1 MKKLIIAISLWLLGS
16 LALIAQQPA
25 WVTSHPTD
33 DNAYI
38 GIGFATL
45 DEPNY
50 IQKATQNAL
59 NDIALQIATRIE
71 SNSFMHTVDIDGK
84 SKELFEDQ
92 IRSSVVSYLEGQK
105 LVDSYQNE
113 RNYYVYYSLDKATY
127 ENSTQKH
134 KRAAISTGL
143 DYYNKARK
151 ALESNS
157 LVTAV
162 QLLGKGLEAVSPW
175 LFMDLSTTVDGNRFD
190 IPAELYNAYI
200 QVFNGLTITVNQLN
214 IEGEA
219 FKPIKAPIAGCLSRN
234 GSVIPNVKLKA
245 EFVMGSGEIT
255 PPVATDY
262 NGTSEFYVTN
272 ITSKASV
279 QEIRISIDDS
289 FITDLPVSYRQL
301 IKKQSWPSA
310 KITISLTPQ
319 QVTAYLNVSNSDLSS
334 CEKQITAILANQH
347 FTMTEDP
354 DNAMLFIDLSTSL
367 ELGGVVPGDMYDL
380 NECLCGLALKIY
392 NNESTALLL
401 NYVVDRIRVL
411 SPANKTP
418 EQTEMMCVRE
428 LMKRVKRELPK
439 QIKNL
444 TLN

>member
-1 MKKLIIAISLWLLGS
+1 MKKLIIVISLWLLGS

-92 IRSSVVSYLEGQK
+92 IRSSMVSYLEGQK

-175 LFMDLSTTVDGNRFD
+175 LFMDLSTSVDGNRFD

-200 QVFNGLTITVNQLN
+200 QVFDGLTITVNQLN

-279 QEIRISIDDS
+279 QEIHISIDDS

-310 KITISLTPQ
+310 KITISLAPQ

-392 NNESTALLL
+392 NNENTALLL

>member
-1 MKKLIIAISLWLLGS
+1 MRRFIIVIHLWILGS
-16 LALIAQQPA
+16 IALFAQQPA

-33 DNAYI
+33 ANAYI
-38 GIGFATL
+38 GIGFAPL
-45 DEPNY
+45 KDSDY

-59 NDIALQIATRIE
+59 NDIALQIATHIE

-84 SKELFEDQ
+84 SRELFEDK
-92 IRSSVVSYLEGQK
+92 IKSSVVSYLEGQK

-113 RNYYVYYSLDKATY
+113 RNYYVHYSLDKAAY
-127 ENSTQKH
+127 ERTIQKH
-134 KRAAISTGL
+134 KRMAISTGL
-143 DYYNKARK
+143 DYYNKAQQ
-151 ALESNS
+151 ALDANS

-162 QLLGKGLEAVSPW
+162 QLLGKGLEAVTPW
-175 LFMDLSTTVDGNRFD
+175 LFLDLSTTVDGSRFD
-190 IPAELYNAYI
+190 VPAELYNAYI
-200 QVFNGLTITVNQLN
+200 QVFDGLTITVNQLN

-219 FKPIKAPIAGCLSRN
+219 FKPIKTPIAGCLSKN
-234 GSVIPNVKLKA
+234 GSVIQNVKLKA
-245 EFVMGSGEIT
+245 EFVTGSGEIT

-289 FITDLPVSYRQL
+289 FIADLPASYRQL
-301 IKKQSWPSA
+301 IKGQSWPSA
-310 KITISLTPQ
+310 KTTITLAPQ

-354 DNAMLFIDLSTSL
+354 DNATLFIDLSTTL
-367 ELGGVVPGDMYDL
+367 ELGGVVAGDLYDM
-380 NECLCGLALKIY
+380 NECLCGLVLKIY
-392 NNESTALLL
+392 DNASTSLLL
-401 NYVVDRIRVL
+401 NYVVDRLRVL
-411 SPANKTP
+411 SPANKSP

-439 QIKNL
+439 QIKGMV
-444 TLN
+444 LN

>member
-84 SKELFEDQ
+84 SKELFEDK
-92 IRSSVVSYLEGQK
+92 IRSSMVSYLEGQK

-200 QVFNGLTITVNQLN
+200 QVFDGLTITVNQLN
-214 IEGEA
+214 I
-219 FKPIKAPIAGCLSRN
+219 KPIKAPIAGCLSRN
-234 GSVIPNVKLKA
+234 GSVIQNVKLKA

-367 ELGGVVPGDMYDL
+367 ELGGVIPGDMYDL

>member
-1 MKKLIIAISLWLLGS
+1 MKKLIIVISLWLLGS

-84 SKELFEDQ
+84 SKELFEDK
-92 IRSSVVSYLEGQK
+92 IRSSMVSYLEGQK

-175 LFMDLSTTVDGNRFD
+175 LFMDLSTSVDGNRFD

-200 QVFNGLTITVNQLN
+200 QVFDGLTITVNQLN

-279 QEIRISIDDS
+279 QEIHISIDDS

-310 KITISLTPQ
+310 KITISLAPQ

-392 NNESTALLL
+392 NNENTALLL

>member
-1 MKKLIIAISLWLLGS
+1 MKKLIIVISLWLLGS

-200 QVFNGLTITVNQLN
+200 QVFDGLTITVNQLN

-310 KITISLTPQ
+310 KITISLAPQ

>member
-84 SKELFEDQ
+84 SKELFEDK
-92 IRSSVVSYLEGQK
+92 IRSSMVSYLEGQK

-162 QLLGKGLEAVSPW
+162 QLLGKGLDAVSPW

-200 QVFNGLTITVNQLN
+200 QVFDGLTITVNQLN

-234 GSVIPNVKLKA
+234 GSVIQNVKLKA

-367 ELGGVVPGDMYDL
+367 ELGGVIPGDMYDL

>member
-1 MKKLIIAISLWLLGS
+1 MKKLIIVISLWLLGS

-175 LFMDLSTTVDGNRFD
+175 LFMDLSTSVDGNRFD

-200 QVFNGLTITVNQLN
+200 QVFDGLTITVNQLN

-289 FITDLPVSYRQL
+289 FITDLPVSYRHL

-310 KITISLTPQ
+310 KITISLAPQ

-392 NNESTALLL
+392 NNENTALLL

>member
-1 MKKLIIAISLWLLGS
+1 M
-16 LALIAQQPA
+16 
-25 WVTSHPTD
+25 
-33 DNAYI
+33 
-38 GIGFATL
+38 
-45 DEPNY
+45 
-50 IQKATQNAL
+50 
-59 NDIALQIATRIE
+59 
-71 SNSFMHTVDIDGK
+71 
-84 SKELFEDQ
+84 
-92 IRSSVVSYLEGQK
+92 VSYLEGQK

-200 QVFNGLTITVNQLN
+200 QVFDGLTITVNQLN

-234 GSVIPNVKLKA
+234 GSVIQNVKLKA

-310 KITISLTPQ
+310 KITISLAPQ

>member
-59 NDIALQIATRIE
+59 NDIALQIATKIE

-84 SKELFEDQ
+84 SKELFEDK
-92 IRSSVVSYLEGQK
+92 IRSSMVSYLEGQK

-113 RNYYVYYSLDKATY
+113 RNYYVYYSLNKATY
-127 ENSTQKH
+127 ENITQKH

-200 QVFNGLTITVNQLN
+200 QVFDGLTITVNQLN

-234 GSVIPNVKLKA
+234 GSVIQNVKLKA

-310 KITISLTPQ
+310 KITISLAPQ

-334 CEKQITAILANQH
+334 CEKQITAILANHH

>member
-84 SKELFEDQ
+84 SKELFEDK
-92 IRSSVVSYLEGQK
+92 IRSSMVSYLEGQK

-200 QVFNGLTITVNQLN
+200 QVFDGLTITINQLN

-234 GSVIPNVKLKA
+234 GSVIQNVKLKA

-367 ELGGVVPGDMYDL
+367 ELGGVIPGDMYDL

>member
-1 MKKLIIAISLWLLGS
+1 MKKLIIVISLWLLGS

-175 LFMDLSTTVDGNRFD
+175 LFMDLSTSVDGNRFD

-200 QVFNGLTITVNQLN
+200 QVFDGLTITVNQLN

-279 QEIRISIDDS
+279 QEIHISIDDS

-310 KITISLTPQ
+310 KITISLAPQ

-392 NNESTALLL
+392 NNENTALLL

>member
-1 MKKLIIAISLWLLGS
+1 MKKLIIVISLWLLGS

-175 LFMDLSTTVDGNRFD
+175 LFMDLSTSVDGNHFD

-200 QVFNGLTITVNQLN
+200 QVFDGLTITVNQLN

-279 QEIRISIDDS
+279 QEIHISIDDS

-310 KITISLTPQ
+310 KITISLAPQ

-392 NNESTALLL
+392 NNENTALLL

>member
-1 MKKLIIAISLWLLGS
+1 MKKLIIVISLWLLGS

-175 LFMDLSTTVDGNRFD
+175 LFMDLSTSVDGNRFD

-200 QVFNGLTITVNQLN
+200 QVFDGLTITVNQLN

-310 KITISLTPQ
+310 KITISLAPQ

-392 NNESTALLL
+392 NNENTALLL

>member
-1 MKKLIIAISLWLLGS
+1 MRRFILAIHLWILGS
-16 LALIAQQPA
+16 LTLLAQQPA

-33 DNAYI
+33 ANAYI
-38 GIGFATL
+38 GIGFAPL
-45 DEPNY
+45 KDSDY

-59 NDIALQIATRIE
+59 NDIALQIATHIE

-84 SKELFEDQ
+84 SRELFEDK
-92 IRSSVVSYLEGQK
+92 IKSSVVSYLEGQK

-113 RNYYVYYSLDKATY
+113 RNYYVYYSLDKVAY
-127 ENSTQKH
+127 ERTIQKH
-134 KRAAISTGL
+134 KRTAISTGL
-143 DYYNKARK
+143 DYYNKAQQ
-151 ALESNS
+151 ALDANS

-162 QLLGKGLEAVSPW
+162 QLLGKGLEAVTPW
-175 LFMDLSTTVDGNRFD
+175 LFLDLSTTVDGSRFD
-190 IPAELYNAYI
+190 VPAELYNAYI
-200 QVFNGLTITVNQLN
+200 QVFDGLTITVNQLN

-219 FKPIKAPIAGCLSRN
+219 FKPIKTPIAGCLSKN
-234 GSVIPNVKLKA
+234 GSVIQNVKLKA
-245 EFVMGSGEIT
+245 EFVTGSGEIT

-289 FITDLPVSYRQL
+289 FIADLPASYRQL
-301 IKKQSWPSA
+301 IKGQSWPSA
-310 KITISLTPQ
+310 KTTITLAPQ

-354 DNAMLFIDLSTSL
+354 DNATLFIDLSTTL
-367 ELGGVVPGDMYDL
+367 ELGGVVAGDLYDM
-380 NECLCGLALKIY
+380 NECLCGLVLKIY
-392 NNESTALLL
+392 DNASTSLLL
-401 NYVVDRIRVL
+401 NYVVDRLRVL
-411 SPANKTP
+411 SPANKSP

-439 QIKNL
+439 QIKGMV
-444 TLN
+444 LN

>member
-1 MKKLIIAISLWLLGS
+1 MRKLIIALNLWLLGS
-16 LALIAQQPA
+16 LALLAQQPA
-25 WVTSHPTD
+25 WVAAHPTD

-38 GIGFATL
+38 GIGFAAL
-45 DEPNY
+45 KEPDY

-84 SKELFEDQ
+84 SRELFEDK
-92 IRSSVVSYLEGQK
+92 IKSSVVSYLEGQK
-105 LVDSYQNE
+105 LMDSYQDD
-113 RNYYVYYSLDKATY
+113 RNYYVYYSLDKAAY
-127 ENSTQKH
+127 EQCIQKH
-134 KRAAISTGL
+134 KRTAINTGL
-143 DYYNKARK
+143 DYYNKAQQ
-151 ALESNS
+151 ALDANS

-162 QLLGKGLEAVSPW
+162 QLLGKGLDAVSPW

-190 IPAELYNAYI
+190 VPAELYNAYI
-200 QVFNGLTITVNQLN
+200 QVFDGLTITTNQLN

-219 FKPIKAPIAGCLSRN
+219 FKPIKTPIAGCLSKN
-234 GSVIPNVKLKA
+234 GAVVQNVKLKA
-245 EFVMGSGEIT
+245 EFVVGSGQIT

-279 QEIRISIDDS
+279 QEIHISIDDS
-289 FITDLPVSYRQL
+289 FIADLPVSYRQL
-301 IKKQSWPSA
+301 IKNQSWPSA
-310 KITISLTPQ
+310 KITITLALQ

-354 DNAMLFIDLSTSL
+354 DNATLFIDLSTSL
-367 ELGGVVPGDMYDL
+367 ELGGVVAGDLYDL
-380 NECLCGLALKIY
+380 NECLCGLVLKIY
-392 NNESTALLL
+392 DNQSTTLLL
-401 NYVVDRIRVL
+401 NYVVDRLRVL
-411 SPANKTP
+411 APVNKSP

-444 TLN
+444 VLN

>member
-175 LFMDLSTTVDGNRFD
+175 LFMDLSTSVDGNRFD

-200 QVFNGLTITVNQLN
+200 QVFDGLTITVNQLN

-310 KITISLTPQ
+310 KITISLAPQ

-392 NNESTALLL
+392 NNENTALLL

>member
-84 SKELFEDQ
+84 SKELFEDK
-92 IRSSVVSYLEGQK
+92 IRSSMVSYLEGQK

-219 FKPIKAPIAGCLSRN
+219 FKPVKAPIAGCLSRN
-234 GSVIPNVKLKA
+234 GSVIQNVKLKA

-310 KITISLTPQ
+310 KITISLAPQ

>member
-1 MKKLIIAISLWLLGS
+1 MKRFFLVIHLWVLGIFV
-16 LALIAQQPA
+16 LFAQQPA

-33 DNAYI
+33 ANSYI
-38 GIGFATL
+38 GIGFASL
-45 DEPNY
+45 EDPDY
-50 IQKATQNAL
+50 IKKATQNAL

-84 SKELFEDQ
+84 SRELFEDK
-92 IRSSVVSYLEGQK
+92 IKSSVVSYLEGQK
-105 LVDSYQNE
+105 LVDSYRNN

-127 ENSTQKH
+127 ERTIQKH
-134 KRAAISTGL
+134 KRTAISTGL
-143 DYYNKARK
+143 DYYNKAQQ
-151 ALESNS
+151 ALGANS

-162 QLLGKGLEAVSPW
+162 QLLGKGLEAVTPW
-175 LFMDLSTTVDGNRFD
+175 VFLDLSTTVDGSRFD
-190 IPAELYNAYI
+190 VPAELYNAYI
-200 QVFNGLTITVNQLN
+200 QVFDGLTITVNQLN

-219 FKPIKAPIAGCLSRN
+219 FKPIKTPIAGCLSKD
-234 GSVIPNVKLKA
+234 GSVIQNVKLKA
-245 EFVMGSGEIT
+245 EFVIGSGDIT

-262 NGTSEFYVTN
+262 NGTAEFYVTN

-289 FITDLPVSYRQL
+289 FIEDLPVSYMEL
-301 IKKQSWPSA
+301 IKSQSWPSA
-310 KITISLTPQ
+310 KITITLAPQ

-334 CEKQITAILANQH
+334 CEKQITSILANQH

-354 DNAMLFIDLSTSL
+354 DNATLFIDLSTTL
-367 ELGGVVPGDMYDL
+367 ELGGVVAGDLYDL
-380 NECLCGLALKIY
+380 NECLCGLVLKIY
-392 NNESTALLL
+392 DNESTSLLL

-411 SPANKTP
+411 SPVNKTP

-439 QIKNL
+439 QIKGL
-444 TLN
+444 VLN

>member
-59 NDIALQIATRIE
+59 NDIALQIATKIE

-84 SKELFEDQ
+84 SKELFEDK
-92 IRSSVVSYLEGQK
+92 IRSSMVSYLEGQK

-113 RNYYVYYSLDKATY
+113 RNYYVYYSLNKATY
-127 ENSTQKH
+127 ENITQKH

-200 QVFNGLTITVNQLN
+200 QVFDGLTITVNQLN

-234 GSVIPNVKLKA
+234 GSVIQNVKLKA

-367 ELGGVVPGDMYDL
+367 ELGGVIPGDMYDL

>member
-84 SKELFEDQ
+84 SKELFEDK
-92 IRSSVVSYLEGQK
+92 IRSSMVSYLEGQK

-113 RNYYVYYSLDKATY
+113 RNYYVYYSLDKVTY

-200 QVFNGLTITVNQLN
+200 QVFDGLTITVNQLN

-234 GSVIPNVKLKA
+234 GSVIQNVKLKA

-367 ELGGVVPGDMYDL
+367 ELGGVIPGDMYDL

>member
-1 MKKLIIAISLWLLGS
+1 MVAG
-16 LALIAQQPA
+16 ALIAQQPA

-84 SKELFEDQ
+84 SKELFEDK
-92 IRSSVVSYLEGQK
+92 IRSSMVSYLEGQK

-200 QVFNGLTITVNQLN
+200 QVFDGLTITVNQLN

-234 GSVIPNVKLKA
+234 GSVIQNVKLKA

-367 ELGGVVPGDMYDL
+367 ELGGVIPGDMYDL

>member
-59 NDIALQIATRIE
+59 NDIALQIATKIE

-84 SKELFEDQ
+84 SKELFEDK
-92 IRSSVVSYLEGQK
+92 IRSSMVSYLEGQK

-113 RNYYVYYSLDKATY
+113 RNYYVYYSLNKATY
-127 ENSTQKH
+127 ENITQKH

-157 LVTAV
+157 LVTAF

-200 QVFNGLTITVNQLN
+200 QVFDGLTITVNQLN

-234 GSVIPNVKLKA
+234 GSVIQNVKLKA

-310 KITISLTPQ
+310 KITISLAPQ

>member
-84 SKELFEDQ
+84 SKELFEDK
-92 IRSSVVSYLEGQK
+92 IRSSMVSYLEGQK

-157 LVTAV
+157 LVTAF

-200 QVFNGLTITVNQLN
+200 QVFDGLTITVNQLN

-234 GSVIPNVKLKA
+234 GSVIQNVKLKA

-367 ELGGVVPGDMYDL
+367 ELGGVIPGDMYDL

>member
-1 MKKLIIAISLWLLGS
+1 MRKLILVIHLWVLGCLSLL
-16 LALIAQQPA
+16 AQQPA

-33 DNAYI
+33 PNAYI
-38 GIGFATL
+38 GIGFAPL
-45 DEPNY
+45 KDSDY

-59 NDIALQIATRIE
+59 NDIALQIATHIE

-84 SKELFEDQ
+84 SRELFEDK
-92 IRSSVVSYLEGQK
+92 IKSSVISYLEGQK
-105 LVDSYQNE
+105 LVDSYQND

-127 ENSTQKH
+127 ERTLQKH
-134 KRAAISTGL
+134 KRTAISTGL
-143 DYYNKARK
+143 DYYNKAQQ
-151 ALESNS
+151 ALDANS

-162 QLLGKGLEAVSPW
+162 QLLGKGLEAVTPW
-175 LFMDLSTTVDGNRFD
+175 LFLDLSTTVDGSRFD
-190 IPAELYNAYI
+190 VPAELYNAYI
-200 QVFNGLTITVNQLN
+200 QVFDGLTITVNQLN

-219 FKPIKAPIAGCLSRN
+219 FKPIKIPIAGCLSKD
-234 GSVIPNVKLKA
+234 GSVIQNVKLKA
-245 EFVMGSGEIT
+245 EFVTGSGKIT

-289 FITDLPVSYRQL
+289 FIADLPASYRQL
-301 IKKQSWPSA
+301 IKSQSWPSA
-310 KITISLTPQ
+310 KTTITLAPQ
-319 QVTAYLNVSNSDLSS
+319 QVTAYLNVSNSDLAS

-354 DNAMLFIDLSTSL
+354 DNAILFIDLSTTL
-367 ELGGVVPGDMYDL
+367 ELGGVVAGDLYDL
-380 NECLCGLALKIY
+380 NECLCGLVLKIY
-392 NNESTALLL
+392 DNESTALLL
-401 NYVVDRIRVL
+401 NYVVDRLRVL
-411 SPANKTP
+411 SPANKSP

-439 QIKNL
+439 QIKGL
-444 TLN
+444 VLN

>member
-84 SKELFEDQ
+84 SKELFEDK
-92 IRSSVVSYLEGQK
+92 IRSSMVSYLEGQK

-219 FKPIKAPIAGCLSRN
+219 FKPVKAPIAGCLSRN
-234 GSVIPNVKLKA
+234 GSVIQNVKLKA

-279 QEIRISIDDS
+279 QEIHISIDDS

-310 KITISLTPQ
+310 KITISLAPQ

>member
-1 MKKLIIAISLWLLGS
+1 MKKLIIVISLWLLGS

-84 SKELFEDQ
+84 SKELFEDK
-92 IRSSVVSYLEGQK
+92 IRSSMVSYLEGQK

-219 FKPIKAPIAGCLSRN
+219 FKPVKAPIAGCLSRN
-234 GSVIPNVKLKA
+234 GSVIQNVKLKA

-310 KITISLTPQ
+310 KITISLAPQ